1 MQRFKKRKLKVNFLL
16 DNLSVVIPTKN
27 DHIRIKENLD
37 SIIHFLNQ
45 NIKQYEIII
54 VSNGS
59 TTDSVDSINKL
70 IYSFDFISHKSIQ
83 DSGKGLAIKNGIEHS
98 KFNNILFTDADS
110 SVEIK
115 EFKNFVKDKK
125 LKSGFV
131 IGNRK
136 NIKSENLNS
145 PLIRNLSGT
154 IYLNLIKIF
163 FKIDIED
170 TQCGFKAIDKKI
182 FQTCTDFV
190 TNGFSF
196 DLELILLAKSNNIKI
211 TQVPVTYIHNKESK
225 VSIFRDTF
233 KMINDLY
240 KISKSVN

>member
-1 MQRFKKRKLKVNFLL
+1 MNFIL

-37 SIIHFLNQ
+37 SIIQFLNE

-59 TTDSVDSINKL
+59 TTDSVSSINKL
-70 IYSFDFISHKSIQ
+70 IYSFDFISHITTQSA
-83 DSGKGLAIKNGIEHS
+83 GKGLAIKTGIKNS
-98 KFNNILFTDADS
+98 KFNNVLFTDADS

-115 EFKNFVKDKK
+115 EFKNFVTQKK

-131 IGNRK
+131 IGNRR

-154 IYLNLIKIF
+154 IYLKLIKIF
-163 FKIDIED
+163 FKINIED

-182 FQTCTDFV
+182 FQACTDFV

-196 DLELILLAKSNNIKI
+196 DLELILLARTNNINI

-225 VSIFRDTF
+225 VSIFRDTL

-240 KISKSVN
+240 KIFKSVN